1 MSVPAEPADHNA
13 PESAAAAAVSRN
25 TLIVGYGN
33 ALRSDDGFG
42 WHAAALLAQDPRLSG
57 ARVTW
62 QHQLTPELAVDFSKA
77 SLVVLIDISVDG
89 KAGDISVRRLDPSPV
104 AGSAWSHHTEPAALI
119 ALAGELWGATPTVFV
134 VSVGAASLEVG
145 DELSPAVERALPAVV
160 DTVVA
165 IVAEHGRPSG
175 SPTAQ

>member
-1 MSVPAEPADHNA
+1 
-13 PESAAAAAVSRN
+13 
-25 TLIVGYGN
+25 
-33 ALRSDDGFG
+33 
-42 WHAAALLAQDPRLSG
+42 
-57 ARVTW
+57 
-62 QHQLTPELAVDFSKA
+62 
-77 SLVVLIDISVDG
+77 
-89 KAGDISVRRLDPSPV
+89 
-104 AGSAWSHHTEPAALI
+104 
-119 ALAGELWGATPTVFV
+119 V